1 MSRIAYVDGRY
12 VPHRHASV
20 HIEDRGFQFA
30 DGVYEVVAVIGGR
43 RFDEPRHLDRLERS
57 LGEID
62 IVMPMSRAA
71 LACVMDEV
79 VRRNRVDDGI
89 LYLQVTRGSAPRDH
103 AWRDGASPIVVM
115 TARRQLPP
123 PAQAVEVGVAVIT
136 TPDQRWRRNDI
147 KSVALLGNV
156 LGKQK
161 ARRAGAYETWMIDDA
176 GLVTEGTSTN
186 AWIVVGGRIVTRP
199 LGPEILGGITR
210 AAVLDVAR
218 ELQIAVDE
226 RPFSVAE
233 AGAADEAFLTSTT
246 AYVLPVTRIDDT
258 TVGTGKPGPVTARL
272 LENYR
277 RLIDE
282 FTKS

>member
-12 VPHRHASV
+12 LPHAHASV
-20 HIEDRGFQFA
+20 HVEDRGFQFA
-30 DGVYEVVAVIGGR
+30 DGVYEVIAVIAGR

-57 LGEID
+57 LGELEIA
-62 IVMPMSRAA
+62 MPMSRTA

-79 VRRNRVDDGI
+79 VRRNRVADGI

-103 AWRDGASPIVVM
+103 AWRDGSPPMVVM
-115 TARRQLPP
+115 TARRQLAP
-123 PAQAVEVGVAVIT
+123 PAHAVERGVAVIT

-147 KSVALLGNV
+147 KSIALLGNV

-161 ARRAGAYETWMIDDA
+161 ARRAGAYETWMVDDA

-186 AWIVVGGRIVTRP
+186 AWIVTGGRIVTRA

-210 AAVLDVAR
+210 AAVLDLAR
-218 ELQIAVDE
+218 ALQIAVDE
-226 RPFSVAE
+226 RPLSVAE
-233 AGAADEAFLTSTT
+233 AAAADDAFLTSTT
-246 AYVLPVTRIDDT
+246 ALVLPVTRIDDR
-258 TVGTGKPGPVTARL
+258 TVGTGAPGPVTARI
-272 LENYR
+272 LEHYR
-277 RLIDE
+277 RVIGE

>member
-123 PAQAVEVGVAVIT
+123 PAQAVEGGVAVIT

-161 ARRAGAYETWMIDDA
+161 ARRAGAYETWMFDDA

-186 AWIVVGGRIVTRP
+186 AWIVIGGRIVTRP

-246 AYVLPVTRIDDT
+246 AYVLPVTRIDDR

-282 FTKS
+282 FTTS

>member
-30 DGVYEVVAVIGGR
+30 DGIYEVIAVTGGR

-57 LGEID
+57 LGEIE
-62 IVMPMSRAA
+62 IAMPMSRAA

-79 VRRNRVDDGI
+79 VRRNRVKDGL

-103 AWRDGASPIVVM
+103 AWREDASPKLIMTSRHQAPPSDKVV
-115 TARRQLPP
+115 
-123 PAQAVEVGVAVIT
+123 ENGVAVIT
-136 TPDQRWRRNDI
+136 APDLRWRRNDI

-161 ARRAGAYETWMIDDA
+161 ARRAGAYETWMVDDA
-176 GLVTEGTSTN
+176 GMVTEGTSTN

-218 ELQIAVDE
+218 DLQIAVDE
-226 RPFSVAE
+226 RLFSVAE
-233 AGAADEAFLTSTT
+233 AAAADEAFLTSTT
-246 AYVLPVTRIDDT
+246 AYVLPVTRIDEN
-258 TVGTGKPGPVTARL
+258 TVGTGKPGPITARL
-272 LENYR
+272 LENYH

-282 FTKS
+282 FLES

>member
-30 DGVYEVVAVIGGR
+30 DGIYEVIAVTGGR

-57 LGEID
+57 LGEIE
-62 IVMPMSRAA
+62 IAMPMSRAA

-79 VRRNRVDDGI
+79 VRRNRVKDGL

-103 AWRDGASPIVVM
+103 AWREDASPKLIMTSRHQAPPSDKVV
-115 TARRQLPP
+115 
-123 PAQAVEVGVAVIT
+123 ENGVAVIT
-136 TPDQRWRRNDI
+136 APDLRWRRNDI

-161 ARRAGAYETWMIDDA
+161 ARRAGAYETWMVDDA
-176 GLVTEGTSTN
+176 GMVTEGTSTN

-218 ELQIAVDE
+218 DLQIAVDE
-226 RPFSVAE
+226 RLFSVAE
-233 AGAADEAFLTSTT
+233 AAAADEAFLTSTT
-246 AYVLPVTRIDDT
+246 AYVLPVTRIDEN
-258 TVGTGKPGPVTARL
+258 TVGTGKPGPITARL
-272 LENYR
+272 LEIYH

-282 FTKS
+282 FLES

>member
-1 MSRIAYVDGRY
+1 MSRIAYVGGRY
-12 VPHRHASV
+12 LAHRRASV
-20 HIEDRGFQFA
+20 HVEDRGFQFA

-43 RFDEPRHLDRLERS
+43 RYDEPRHLDRLERS
-57 LGEID
+57 LAAID
-62 IVMPMSRAA
+62 MAMPMSRAA
-71 LACVMDEV
+71 LGCVMDEV

-103 AWRDGASPIVVM
+103 AWRDGSPPMVVM
-115 TARRQLPP
+115 TARRQPPP
-123 PAQAVEVGVAVIT
+123 PAHLLETGAAVIT

-147 KSVALLGNV
+147 KAIALLGNV

-161 ARRAGAYETWMIDDA
+161 ARRAGAYETWMVDDA
-176 GLVTEGTSTN
+176 GFVTEGTSTN

-210 AAVLDVAR
+210 AAILDVAR
-218 ELQIAVDE
+218 DLQIAVDE
-226 RPFSVAE
+226 RPFSVDE
-233 AGAADEAFLTSTT
+233 AAAADEAFLTSTT
-246 AYVLPVTRIDDT
+246 AFVLPVTRIDDRI
-258 TVGTGKPGPVTARL
+258 VGGGAPGPVTARL

-277 RLIDE
+277 RAVDE

>member
-12 VPHRHASV
+12 VPHRRATI

-30 DGVYEVVAVIGGR
+30 DGVYEVVAVVGGR

-57 LGEID
+57 LGELGIA
-62 IVMPMSRAA
+62 MPMSRGAI
-71 LACVMDEV
+71 ACVMDEV
-79 VRRNRVDDGI
+79 VRRNRVDEGI
-89 LYLQVTRGSAPRDH
+89 LYLQITRGSAPRDH
-103 AWRDGASPIVVM
+103 GWRDDATPVVVM
-115 TARRQLPP
+115 TARRQPP
-123 PAQAVEVGVAVIT
+123 PRAEAVEAGVAVIT
-136 TPDQRWRRNDI
+136 APDQRWRRNDI

-161 ARRAGAYETWMIDDA
+161 ARRAGAYETWMVDDA
-176 GLVTEGTSTN
+176 GRITEGTSTN

-226 RPFSVAE
+226 RPFSVDE
-233 AGAADEAFLTSTT
+233 ANAADEAFLTSTT
-246 AYVLPVTRIDDT
+246 AYVLPVTRIDENT
-258 TVGTGKPGPVTARL
+258 IGTGKPGPITTRL
-272 LENYR
+272 LENYN
-277 RLIDE
+277 RLVDE
-282 FTKS
+282 FLKS

>member
-30 DGVYEVVAVIGGR
+30 DGIYEVVAVIGGR

-57 LGEID
+57 LGELD
-62 IVMPMSRAA
+62 IAMPMSRAA
-71 LACVMDEV
+71 LASVMDEV
-79 VRRNRVDDGI
+79 VRRNRVKHGI
-89 LYLQVTRGSAPRDH
+89 LYLQITRGSAPRDH
-103 AWRDGASPIVVM
+103 AWRDEATPVVVM

-123 PAQAVEVGVAVIT
+123 SDQTVKDGVAVIT
-136 TPDQRWRRNDI
+136 APDQRWRRNDI

-161 ARRAGAYETWMIDDA
+161 ARRAGAYETWMVDDA
-176 GLVTEGTSTN
+176 GRVTEGTSTN

-226 RPFSVAE
+226 RLFSADE
-233 AGAADEAFLTSTT
+233 ARAADEAFLTSTT
-246 AYVLPVTRIDDT
+246 AYVLPVTRIDDKAI
-258 TVGTGKPGPVTARL
+258 GTGKPGSVTARL
-272 LENYR
+272 LENYH

-282 FTKS
+282 FLKS

>member
-12 VPHRHASV
+12 LPHARASV
-20 HIEDRGFQFA
+20 HVEDRGFQFA
-30 DGVYEVVAVIGGR
+30 DGVYEVVAVIAGR

-57 LGEID
+57 LGELGIA
-62 IVMPMSRAA
+62 MPMTRAA
-71 LACVMDEV
+71 LRCVMDEV

-89 LYLQVTRGSAPRDH
+89 LYLQITRGSAPRDH
-103 AWRDGASPIVVM
+103 AWRDGAPPMVVM
-115 TARRQLPP
+115 TARRQPP
-123 PAQAVEVGVAVIT
+123 PAARAVEHGVAVIT

-161 ARRAGAYETWMIDDA
+161 AKRAGAYEAWMVDDA

-199 LGPEILGGITR
+199 LGPEILGGITL

-233 AGAADEAFLTSTT
+233 AAAADEAFLTSTT
-246 AYVLPVTRIDDT
+246 AWVLPVTRIDDH
-258 TVGTGKPGPVTARL
+258 TVADGAPGPVTARI
-272 LENYR
+272 LEQYR
-277 RLIDE
+277 RAIDA

>member
-12 VPHRHASV
+12 VPHRRASV

-30 DGVYEVVAVIGGR
+30 DGIYEVVAVIGGR

-57 LGEID
+57 LGEIN
-62 IVMPMSRAA
+62 ITMPMSRAA

-79 VRRNRVDDGI
+79 VRRNRVTDGI
-89 LYLQVTRGSAPRDH
+89 LYLQITRGSAPRDH
-103 AWRDGASPIVVM
+103 AWRDGVSPKMVV
-115 TARRQLPP
+115 TSRHQ
-123 PAQAVEVGVAVIT
+123 PAPSSQAVENGVAVIT
-136 TPDQRWRRNDI
+136 ASDQRWRRNDI

-161 ARRAGAYETWMIDDA
+161 ARRAGAYETWMVDGA
-176 GLVTEGTSTN
+176 SMVTEGTSTN
-186 AWIVVGGRIVTRP
+186 AWIVVGEHIITRP

-218 ELQIAVDE
+218 ELQITVDE
-226 RPFSVAE
+226 RPFSVDE
-233 AGAADEAFLTSTT
+233 AGDADEAFLTSTT
-246 AYVLPVTRIDDT
+246 AYILPVTRIDDKV
-258 TVGTGKPGPVTARL
+258 VGTGNPGPVTARL
-272 LENYR
+272 LENYH

-282 FTKS
+282 FLKA

>member
-12 VPHRHASV
+12 LPHARASV
-20 HIEDRGFQFA
+20 HVEDRGFQFA
-30 DGVYEVVAVIGGR
+30 DGVYEVIAVIGGR

-62 IVMPMSRAA
+62 MAMPMSRAA

-79 VRRNRVDDGI
+79 VRRNRVADGI

-103 AWRDGASPIVVM
+103 AWRDGSPPVVVM
-115 TARRQLPP
+115 TARRQLAP
-123 PAQAVEVGVAVIT
+123 PAHAVEAGVAVIT

-147 KSVALLGNV
+147 KSIALLGNV

-161 ARRAGAYETWMIDDA
+161 ARRAGAYETWMVDDA

-186 AWIVVGGRIVTRP
+186 AWIVTGGRIVTRA

-218 ELQIAVDE
+218 ALQITVDE

-233 AGAADEAFLTSTT
+233 AAAADEAFLTSTT
-246 AYVLPVTRIDDT
+246 ALVLAVTRIDDR
-258 TVGTGKPGPVTARL
+258 TVGTGAPGPVTARI
-272 LENYR
+272 LEHDR
-277 RLIDE
+277 RVIGE

>member
-62 IVMPMSRAA
+62 IAMPMSRAA

-79 VRRNRVDDGI
+79 VRRNRVNDGI
-89 LYLQVTRGSAPRDH
+89 LYLQITRGSAPRDH
-103 AWRDGASPIVVM
+103 AWRDGASPVVVM

-123 PAQAVEVGVAVIT
+123 SDQAVKDGVAVIT
-136 TPDQRWRRNDI
+136 APDQRWRRNDI

-161 ARRAGAYETWMIDDA
+161 ARRAGAYETWMVDDA
-176 GLVTEGTSTN
+176 GRVTEGTSTN

-226 RPFSVAE
+226 RPFSVDE

-246 AYVLPVTRIDDT
+246 SYVLPVTRIDDM

-272 LENYR
+272 LENYH

-282 FTKS
+282 FTTS

>member
-12 VPHRHASV
+12 VPHRRASV

-30 DGVYEVVAVIGGR
+30 DGIYEVVAVIGGR

-57 LGEID
+57 LGEIN
-62 IVMPMSRAA
+62 ITMPMSRAA

-79 VRRNRVDDGI
+79 VRRNRVTDGI
-89 LYLQVTRGSAPRDH
+89 LYLQITRGSAPRDH
-103 AWRDGASPIVVM
+103 AWRDGVSPKMVV
-115 TARRQLPP
+115 TSRHQ
-123 PAQAVEVGVAVIT
+123 PAPSSQAVENGVAVIT
-136 TPDQRWRRNDI
+136 ASDQRWRRNDI

-161 ARRAGAYETWMIDDA
+161 ARRAGAYETWMVDGA
-176 GLVTEGTSTN
+176 GMVTEGTSTN
-186 AWIVVGGRIVTRP
+186 AWIVVGEHIITRP

-218 ELQIAVDE
+218 ELQITVDE
-226 RPFSVAE
+226 RPFSVDE
-233 AGAADEAFLTSTT
+233 AGDADEAFLTSTT
-246 AYVLPVTRIDDT
+246 AYILPVTRIDDKV
-258 TVGTGKPGPVTARL
+258 VGTGKPGPVTARL
-272 LENYR
+272 LENYH

-282 FTKS
+282 FLKS